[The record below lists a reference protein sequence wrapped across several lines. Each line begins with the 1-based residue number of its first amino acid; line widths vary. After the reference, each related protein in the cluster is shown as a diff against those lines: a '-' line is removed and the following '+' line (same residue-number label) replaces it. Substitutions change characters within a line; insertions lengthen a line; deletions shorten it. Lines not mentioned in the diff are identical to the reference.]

1 MSMVS
6 FALCC
11 HHLRSRR
18 RPREASCDCTAP
30 SFDRTLGTE
39 ARLGLRYAL
48 GLRHAWGSRTVG
60 AQAAWGSSADF
71 ELRPDRGPDQ
81 GPDRGPNR
89 GPNRGP
95 VTAHLFRALA
105 GVLPMGG
112 LL

>member
-11 HHLRSRR
+11 HHWGAAADPARHLAIAGTRRLIAHLRLKH
-18 RPREASCDCTAP
+18 AS
-30 SFDRTLGTE
+30 
-39 ARLGLRYAL
+39 
-48 GLRHAWGSRTVG
+48 GSG
-60 AQAAWGSSADF
+60 PLWGSSSLGLKSDF
-71 ELRPDRGPDQ
+71 ELRPDPWPDR
-81 GPDRGPNR
+81 GPDRGADR
-89 GPNRGP
+89 GPDRRPNRGP